1 MKQLISSGTP
11 WEEVVGYSRAVRIGD
26 RIEVSGTTAFDGDK
40 LIGEGDAYQQT
51 HFIIRKI
58 ERALQEAGASLADVV
73 RTRMYVTTRNVV
85 EDVLRAHGDFFTSI
99 RPAATMVIVSGLIDE
114 RLLVEIEVS
123 AIVGVHGDR

>member
-11 WEEVVGYSRAVRIGD
+11 WEDLVGYSRAVRIGD
-26 RIEVSGTTAFDGDK
+26 RVEVSGTTAVDGDE

-58 ERALQEAGASLADVV
+58 ERALSEAGASLADVV

-123 AIVGVHGDR
+123 AILGAHSDH

>member
-11 WEEVVGYSRAVRIGD
+11 WEDVVGYSRAVRIGD
-26 RIEVSGTTAFDGDK
+26 RVEVSGTTAVDGDT
-40 LIGEGDAYQQT
+40 LIGEGDAYQQA

-58 ERALQEAGASLADVV
+58 ERALSEAGASLADVV

-85 EDVLRAHGDFFTSI
+85 EDVLRAHGEFFTSI

-123 AIVGVHGDR
+123 AIVGAHSDH

>member
-11 WEEVVGYSRAVRIGD
+11 WEDVVGYSRAVRIGD
-26 RIEVSGTTAFDGDK
+26 RVEVSGTTAVDGDQ
-40 LIGEGDAYQQT
+40 LIGEGDAYQQA

-58 ERALQEAGASLADVV
+58 EHALHEAGASLTDVV

-114 RLLVEIEVS
+114 RLLVEIEMS

>member
-11 WEEVVGYSRAVRIGD
+11 WEDLVGYSRAVRIGD
-26 RIEVSGTTAFDGDK
+26 RVEVSGTTAVDGDE

-58 ERALQEAGASLADVV
+58 ERALSEAGASLADVV

-85 EDVLRAHGDFFTSI
+85 EEVLRAHGDFFTSI

-123 AIVGVHGDR
+123 AILGAHSDH